1 MGYRGECPM
10 SKIELE
16 ALALTP
22 AMRIVSWAPDGVY
35 DDTSCHR
42 AFEL

>member
-1 MGYRGECPM
+1 MGYRGECSM

-22 AMRIVSWAPDGVY
+22 APSWSNDDGGYYVQGRIE
-35 DDTSCHR
+35 R
-42 AFEL
+42 